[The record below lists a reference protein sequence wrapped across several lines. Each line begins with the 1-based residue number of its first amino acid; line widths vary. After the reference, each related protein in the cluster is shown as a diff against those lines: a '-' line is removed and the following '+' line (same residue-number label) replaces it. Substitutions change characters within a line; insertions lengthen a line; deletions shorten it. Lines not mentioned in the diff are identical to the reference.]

1 MSNFKFYNDF
11 GNTNFT
17 KIIQLIE
24 SSINSRKFAFPIEI
38 RKAVEVF
45 IDFEFNDLENIKN
58 LGKKIEFLKKNNLCD
73 ENIIKK
79 ISNIN
84 EKVKPYAHSDN
95 NYLEIGFEDKKYLL
109 RDLFEVITDYKNVYG
124 IQFNDNQYI
133 DANKKYLTD
142 TYSKRSYEEI
152 INEKECLDYQAF
164 ELLASKYLVG
174 LDPIGYEDRIIIDKN
189 ATNIDIFDVDKINES
204 LKIVSCKYVEKIDKE
219 EIIAVFDKISRTLT
233 AFSEEKY
240 HHFNDDIKTIGVN
253 WENYLEE
260 SKYLEV
266 FLISSADINFNTDDI
281 INTYTSNFK
290 KVIEDYPN
298 VEVLVNIID
307 KKAIENTLAYSYNEA
322 GVKKSSLKLSEKNS
336 FIELKNE
343 KYEKII
349 LAVINGQSLKELFA
363 KQEYP
368 GQLFEKNVRDYIK
381 NKKIDEKITDTIK
394 YKPTD
399 FLILNNGLT
408 AIAKNLHIDGQLIKF
423 DELFIVNGGQT
434 TSLLSNFPD
443 SINDIKI
450 FIKIIDISKIK
461 NSEQIINNISES
473 SNNQK
478 PIKPIDLI
486 ANNRQIKKFADML
499 DNKKSIY
506 RLLYK
511 RSDNIKKEI
520 KSDNKK
526 LVETEALMKLYY
538 SFIRQKPGTARS
550 GFKAEIEN
558 ADNVEK
564 IFAKL
569 NKNDKYVYQFL
580 IDLLNIEELYE
591 IVKKETVNYYK
602 NSPPD
607 NDKDKYELE
616 FSKNGKLSTI
626 SLIGAIILYL
636 TAKECSLE
644 AYKSKSIEDFRGM
657 EGRLNL
663 KGFIKTENNEDYGE
677 KNEIIKKLINEII
690 IESADII
697 SKADNKS
704 VTNFLKSDTNYQIIF
719 HHVISKFGSRNST
732 KIEELANDVFT
743 CYDIMKKKRK

>member
-253 WENYLEE
+253 
-260 SKYLEV
+260 
-266 FLISSADINFNTDDI
+266 
-281 INTYTSNFK
+281 
-290 KVIEDYPN
+290 
-298 VEVLVNIID
+298 
-307 KKAIENTLAYSYNEA
+307 
-322 GVKKSSLKLSEKNS
+322 
-336 FIELKNE
+336 
-343 KYEKII
+343 
-349 LAVINGQSLKELFA
+349 
-363 KQEYP
+363 
-368 GQLFEKNVRDYIK
+368 
-381 NKKIDEKITDTIK
+381 
-394 YKPTD
+394 
-399 FLILNNGLT
+399 
-408 AIAKNLHIDGQLIKF
+408 
-423 DELFIVNGGQT
+423 
-434 TSLLSNFPD
+434 
-443 SINDIKI
+443 
-450 FIKIIDISKIK
+450 
-461 NSEQIINNISES
+461 
-473 SNNQK
+473 
-478 PIKPIDLI
+478 
-486 ANNRQIKKFADML
+486 
-499 DNKKSIY
+499 
-506 RLLYK
+506 
-511 RSDNIKKEI
+511 
-520 KSDNKK
+520 
-526 LVETEALMKLYY
+526 
-538 SFIRQKPGTARS
+538 
-550 GFKAEIEN
+550 
-558 ADNVEK
+558 
-564 IFAKL
+564 
-569 NKNDKYVYQFL
+569 
-580 IDLLNIEELYE
+580 
-591 IVKKETVNYYK
+591 
-602 NSPPD
+602 
-607 NDKDKYELE
+607 
-616 FSKNGKLSTI
+616 
-626 SLIGAIILYL
+626 
-636 TAKECSLE
+636 
-644 AYKSKSIEDFRGM
+644 
-657 EGRLNL
+657 
-663 KGFIKTENNEDYGE
+663 
-677 KNEIIKKLINEII
+677 
-690 IESADII
+690 
-697 SKADNKS
+697 
-704 VTNFLKSDTNYQIIF
+704 
-719 HHVISKFGSRNST
+719 
-732 KIEELANDVFT
+732 
-743 CYDIMKKKRK
+743 